1 MSAAF
6 ARKLGPKPESPWQ
19 ARPVTV
25 EFRADKEDSSYPRCP
40 GIEGGM
46 AEVVSDQ
53 LVPIDVASTLKAKLD
68 KVRIVTVP
76 PAPSSLA

>member
-1 MSAAF
+1 
-6 ARKLGPKPESPWQ
+6 
-19 ARPVTV
+19 
-25 EFRADKEDSSYPRCP
+25 
-40 GIEGGM
+40 M